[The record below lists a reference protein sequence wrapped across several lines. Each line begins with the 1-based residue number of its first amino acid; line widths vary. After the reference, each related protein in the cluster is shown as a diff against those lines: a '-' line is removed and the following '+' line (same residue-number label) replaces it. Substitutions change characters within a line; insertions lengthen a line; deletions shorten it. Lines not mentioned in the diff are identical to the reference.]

1 MVEEE
6 KAILKTDVDDFLELV
21 KRKGRISLPDAA
33 KDLNVP
39 LATVTAW
46 TDFLVE
52 EKIVGIEYK
61 FTTPFVFIQQEA
73 EKTMG
78 IAGLGFDTKE
88 QFYEKARKR
97 GIAESQIRLLWLKYL
112 NVNKEAMKKVFF
124 DKAREKGMPQG
135 KAALL
140 WQKYYSYLQEEEVE

>member
-52 EKIVGIEYK
+52 EKIIGIEYK
-61 FTTPFVFIQQEA
+61 FTTPFVFLQQEGD
-73 EKTMG
+73 KTMG
-78 IAGLGFDTKE
+78 MAGLGFDTKE